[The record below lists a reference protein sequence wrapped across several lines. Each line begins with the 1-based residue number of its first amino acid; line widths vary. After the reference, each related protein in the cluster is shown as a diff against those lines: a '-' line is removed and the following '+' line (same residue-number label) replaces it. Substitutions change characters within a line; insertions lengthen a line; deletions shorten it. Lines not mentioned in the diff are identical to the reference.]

1 MSRGYKILVSVL
13 VVVGVAVVWL
23 GIVLSHN
30 GACGAAP
37 ALSGEGERMKTIVR
51 RCYGSPDVLKL
62 ESAAKPLP
70 GEREVLIMVRAVS
83 LNPVDW
89 HFMRG
94 TPYLVRLLI
103 GTGVPKDPR
112 LAADFAGVVESVGK
126 NVTRFKAG
134 DEVFG
139 RAASLAEFVI
149 LPEEGAIAPK
159 PQNVSFEQAA
169 AVGVAGVTAL
179 EAFRDRAQVQPG
191 QKVLING
198 ASGGVGTFAVQIAK
212 ALGAQ
217 VTGVCSTH
225 NIDLVRSLGA
235 DHVIDYTKEDFTK
248 GDQRYDVIL
257 DNVVNHSLWDYRKVL
272 QPKGIDVNIG
282 GGSTSDSPW
291 IGAFIAPLKA
301 MVEGPLVSPR
311 FVTFYA
317 DLDQKDLTALG
328 DLMASGKVT
337 PVVDRRYSL
346 EETPAAMRYLEQGH
360 ARGKIVIDVA
370 Q

>member
-1 MSRGYKILVSVL
+1 MSRGYKILAAVL
-13 VVVGVAVVWL
+13 IVIGGAVLWLAIVV
-23 GIVLSHN
+23 SHN
-30 GACGAAP
+30 GACATAP
-37 ALSGEGERMKTIVR
+37 PLSGEGERMKTIVR
-51 RCYGSPDVLKL
+51 RCYGPPDVLTL
-62 ESAAKPLP
+62 ETAAKPVP
-70 GEREVLIMVRAVS
+70 AERQVLVRVRAVS

-94 TPYLVRLLI
+94 TPYLIRLLI

-112 LAADFAGVVESVGK
+112 LATDFAGVVEAVGK
-126 NVTRFKAG
+126 DVTHFKAG

-139 RAASLAEFVI
+139 RSAALAEFVI
-149 LPEEGAIAPK
+149 LPEAGSIAAQ

-179 EAFRDRAQVQPG
+179 EGLRDRAHVQPG

-212 ALGAQ
+212 ALGAE

-225 NIDLVRSLGA
+225 NVDLVRSLGA
-235 DHVIDYTKEDFTK
+235 DHVIDYTHEDFTQ

-272 QPKGIDVNIG
+272 EPKGIDVNIG
-282 GGSTSDSPW
+282 GGSSSDSPW
-291 IGAFIAPLKA
+291 IGPFVAPLKA
-301 MVEGPLVSPR
+301 MVESPLVSPR
-311 FVTFYA
+311 VVSFYA

-328 DLMASGKVT
+328 ELMASGKVT
-337 PVVDRRYSL
+337 PVVDRKFSL
-346 EETPAAMRYLEQGH
+346 EEATAAMRYLEQGH
-360 ARGKIVIDVA
+360 ARGKVVIDIA